1 VKIDLMALGITQPP
15 FKSYGGFGNLNSPVG
30 RLPFLQEGEDAAS
43 GALLSRIAQQVSQQE
58 AQPKKK
64 QKEEPSFGK
73 KMFGKAANIFADVM
87 TNEALTNP
95 ISGPLFVPSLLTRK
109 ALSNV
114 SENVNPYNYDDVDM
128 QTGEKMPWVTRAVK
142 TAIGEKEPNRI
153 LTEKAAQQGVDPYT
167 GMPSNEARTRLDLL
181 NMLVNKPQQYNTL
194 QPSEYTPSVGAE
206 KGSKYM
212 KSKAIESDILNN
224 MFTKTEQGKKIL
236 ESGIRSEA
244 DLVKLLTESGLPY
257 EKGKGGYVMQVP
269 GLGQGTLGVKKDK
282 KGTYLSYSDVWDVD
296 PSSGMYSENNNNL
309 LTTALGKFAKA
320 GFVSPQKVYGR
331 IYFDEKTGKPKK

>member
-1 VKIDLMALGITQPP
+1 MPLGITQPP
-15 FKSYGGFGNLNSPVG
+15 FKSYGGFRNLNTPLA

-43 GALLSRIAQQVSQQE
+43 GALLSKISQQIPQQQP
-58 AQPKKK
+58 QPKGK
-64 QKEEPSFGK
+64 QEPSFGK
-73 KMFGKAANIFADVM
+73 KMLGRAANIFADVM

-95 ISGPLFVPSLLTRK
+95 ISGPFFHESLLTRK
-109 ALSNV
+109 ALQNV
-114 SENVNPYNYDDVDM
+114 SENVNPYNYNDVDI
-128 QTGEKMPWVTRAVK
+128 QTGENMPWVTRAIK

-167 GMPSNEARTRLDLL
+167 GQPSNEARTRLDLL
-181 NMLVNKPQQYNTL
+181 NMLANKPQQYNTL
-194 QPSEYTPSVGAE
+194 EPSEYKPSIGAQS
-206 KGSKYM
+206 GSKYM
-212 KSKAIESDILNN
+212 KSRAIESDILNN
-224 MFTKTEQGKKIL
+224 MFTQTEQGKKIL

-244 DLVKLLTESGLPY
+244 DLEKLLTESGLPY

-296 PSSGMYSENNNNL
+296 PSSGMYSQDNNNL

-331 IYFDEKTGKPKK
+331 IYFDEKTGKPKR

>member
-1 VKIDLMALGITQPP
+1 MPLGITQPP
-15 FKSYGGFGNLNSPVG
+15 FKSYGGFRNLNTPVA

-43 GALLSRIAQQVSQQE
+43 NELLSRISQQVSQQPQ
-58 AQPKKK
+58 QPQ
-64 QKEEPSFGK
+64 QKGKPEPSFGK
-73 KMFGKAANIFADVM
+73 KMLGKAANIFADVM

-109 ALSNV
+109 ALQNV
-114 SENVNPYNYDDVDM
+114 SENVNPYNYNDVDM
-128 QTGEKMPWVTRAVK
+128 QTGENMPWVGRAIK
-142 TAIGEKEPNRI
+142 TAIGEKEPNRV

-167 GMPSNEARTRLDLL
+167 GHPSNEARTRLDLL

-194 QPSEYTPSVGAE
+194 QPSEYKPSIGAQSD
-206 KGSKYM
+206 SKYM

-244 DLVKLLTESGLPY
+244 DLEKLLTESGLPY

-296 PSSGMYSENNNNL
+296 PSSGMYSQDNNNL

>member
-1 VKIDLMALGITQPP
+1 MALGITQPP

-236 ESGIRSEA
+236 ESGIRSED

>member
-1 VKIDLMALGITQPP
+1 MALGITQPP

>member
-1 VKIDLMALGITQPP
+1 MALGITQPP

-236 ESGIRSEA
+236 ESGISSEA